1 MKINI
6 VHIVE
11 DLKTGGLERVIA
23 SIVTGLDSEKFNLQ
37 VWCLSRGGNIYDQL
51 EANGVAIENLHMKSA
66 RDLLFLIKLCQKFKT
81 NKIDIAHTHGYTA
94 TTIGRLT
101 AFFAGVK
108 VIIAHIH
115 STYYNYNKK
124 QLFIEKIF
132 SLFTKKIIC
141 CSKAVADFVRKN
153 ENIDPRK
160 IQVIYNGIDV
170 NKFEVVSSVKK
181 QENKRFTIGC
191 VASLVEH
198 KGHKYLLEAAKE
210 VLGALPDKVRFMLV
224 GDGVLRQ
231 QLEEQARTLGIA
243 EYVSFMGNVKN
254 IEALIGTFDIGV
266 LPSCER
272 EGLGLALLEAMA
284 GGIPVIG
291 TNVGGI
297 PEIIENKKN
306 GILVKPYDSK
316 SIAQAIIAMCNDW
329 PRTKT
334 MGEKARLTV
343 EKKFS
348 KEGMLKA
355 ITKLYLEL
363 YYGKKYKK
371 TI

>member
-1 MKINI
+1 MKINV

-11 DLKTGGLERVIA
+11 DLKTGGLEKIIA
-23 SIVTGLDSEKFNLQ
+23 SIATGLDKETFNLK
-37 VWCLSRGGNIYDQL
+37 VWCLSRGGEIYDELQSKAV
-51 EANGVAIENLHMKSA
+51 EIENLDMKSP
-66 RDLLFLIKLCQKFKT
+66 RNPLFLLSLCSKFKK
-81 NKIDIAHTHGYTA
+81 NKIDIVHTHGYTA

-101 AFFAGVK
+101 AFLSGVK

-124 QLFIEKIF
+124 QLIIEKIF

-141 CSKAVADFVRKN
+141 CSKAVAEFVKEN
-153 ENIDPRK
+153 EKINPLK

-170 NKFEVVSSVKK
+170 NKFEVVSSIKK
-181 QENKRFTIGC
+181 QENKRFTVGC

-210 VLGALPDKVRFMLV
+210 VLDTLPDKVRFMLV
-224 GDGVLRQ
+224 GDGVLRK
-231 QLEEQARTLGIA
+231 QLEKQVRNLGIA

-254 IEALIGTFDIGV
+254 IEALISTFDIAV
-266 LPSCER
+266 LASCER
-272 EGLGLALLEAMA
+272 EGLGIALLEAMA

-306 GILVKPYDSK
+306 GLLVKPYDSK
-316 SIAQAIIAMCNDW
+316 SIAQAIIMMCNDW
-329 PRTKT
+329 DKTKL

-348 KEGMLKA
+348 KEVMLKA

-363 YYGKKYKK
+363 YHGK
-371 TI
+371 

>member
-1 MKINI
+1 VKINI

-11 DLKTGGLERVIA
+11 DLKTGGLEKVIA
-23 SIVTGLDSEKFNLQ
+23 SIVTGLDHEKFNLR
-37 VWCLSRGGNIYDQL
+37 VWCLARGGDIFDELKIKGL
-51 EANGVAIENLHMKSA
+51 EIENLEMKSPKNP
-66 RDLLFLIKLCQKFKT
+66 LFLIKLWKKFKI
-81 NKIDIAHTHGYTA
+81 NKIDIVHTHGYTA

-124 QLFIEKIF
+124 QLIIEKIF
-132 SLFTKKIIC
+132 SLFTNKIIC
-141 CSKAVADFVRKN
+141 CSKAVAGFVREN
-153 ENIDPRK
+153 EKIDLRK
-160 IQVIYNGIDV
+160 IQVIYNGIDLH
-170 NKFEVVSSVKK
+170 KFEVVSSVKNH
-181 QENKRFTIGC
+181 ENKRFTIGC

-210 VLGALPDKVRFMLV
+210 VLIALPDKVRFMLV

-231 QLEEQARTLGIA
+231 QLEDQARSLGIS
-243 EYVSFMGNVKN
+243 EYVSFMGNVTN
-254 IEALIGTFDIGV
+254 VEALISTFDIAV
-266 LPSCER
+266 LASCER

-306 GILVKPYDSK
+306 GLLVKPYDSK
-316 SIAQAIIAMCNDW
+316 SIAQAIILMCSDW
-329 PRTKT
+329 PRTKN
-334 MGEKARLTV
+334 MGDKARLTV

-348 KEGMLKA
+348 KEIMLKT

-363 YYGKKYKK
+363 YNGKK
-371 TI
+371 